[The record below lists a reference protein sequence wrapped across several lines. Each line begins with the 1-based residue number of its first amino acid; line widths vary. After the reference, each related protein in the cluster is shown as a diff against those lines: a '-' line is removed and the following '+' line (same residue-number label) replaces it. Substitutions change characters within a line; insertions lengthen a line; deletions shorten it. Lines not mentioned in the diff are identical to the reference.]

1 MDLDGRA
8 KGIGYLGRGGEKDT
22 WRQWLD
28 SRLEYDVTKWERNKC
43 AIKVRVTEELGGFGA
58 RHRETHRNYRCSVL
72 TDCIKLSGR
81 GKRNERERLGVGP
94 LIKRAAG
101 IFTIP
106 TTHW

>member
-28 SRLEYDVTKWERNKC
+28 SRLECDVTKWERNKC
-43 AIKVRVTEELGGFGA
+43 AIKVKVTEELGGFSA